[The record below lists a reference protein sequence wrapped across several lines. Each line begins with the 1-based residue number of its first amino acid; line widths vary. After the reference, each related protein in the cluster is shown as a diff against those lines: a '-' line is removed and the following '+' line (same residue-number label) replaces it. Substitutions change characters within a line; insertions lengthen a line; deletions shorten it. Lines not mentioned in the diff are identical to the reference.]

1 MNAQVRV
8 IVVDDHP
15 LFRAGVSQSLA
26 LDPAITVVAEGSSGG
41 EALDLVKRHEPDVIL
56 LDITMQGNG
65 IETAA
70 AISATERP
78 PRILMLTGSDDSDD
92 VMGAIEAGAAGYVL
106 KGIGANDLIAA
117 VKCVSAGESF
127 MSPSLSLNLLARLGS
142 GAEPAPLSLLTAQE
156 RRILEFVAQGLSNRE
171 IGERLGIYEKTV
183 KYHMTNVLK
192 KLNVRNRVAAA
203 LVLKDAARSAPTSR
217 SQKG

>member
-1 MNAQVRV
+1 MNAPVRV

-41 EALDLVKRHEPDVIL
+41 EALDLVKRHAPDVIL

-65 IETAA
+65 IEAAA
-70 AISATERP
+70 AIAAVERP

-117 VKCVSAGESF
+117 VKSVSAGQSF
-127 MSPSLSLNLLARLGS
+127 MSPSLSLNLLARLGG
-142 GAEPAPLSLLTAQE
+142 GAKPDPLATLTGQE
-156 RRILEFVAQGLSNRE
+156 RRILELVAQGLSNRE
-171 IGERLGIYEKTV
+171 IGDRLGILEKTI

-192 KLNVRNRVAAA
+192 KLKVKNRVAAA
-203 LVLKDAARSAPTSR
+203 LFLKDAARPMPGSQR
-217 SQKG
+217 S